1 LNELHRRIIVAT
13 WSGKQRLEVG
23 TFLSNLVNDSPA
35 QFEAVIQN
43 RELEAQTNGRNA
55 TAI

>member
-43 RELEAQTNGRNA
+43 RELEARTNGRNA